1 MQKTFKKTLSVILTL
16 LMIMATIPFV
26 FAAEHSHGEVL
37 FKRTVNEDETAFCT
51 VYEDR
56 CAVVEGEGY
65 ADFSQSDWWMLE
77 EGYSFGFS
85 TIYIGAGITD
95 IINASSN
102 MNFTIDENNP
112 YLSTDN
118 DGSIYNKDKTELI
131 LYTGDQD
138 CYTVASSVRTLRS
151 GCFTDCFIP
160 DLTLPDSI
168 ETIEPFA
175 FEDCYVN
182 YLELPDTLKVIP
194 EGAFYRINCEAL
206 VIPSSV
212 EKIEDYAFDEDY
224 FLYTFGDT
232 VLFVMNPECEIGH
245 LGKNIKLI
253 GYSGSTAEKYAN
265 ENSVSFDYLDKEHK
279 HIFLPRITKLNT
291 CTEDGIITYNCP
303 CGNAEPYE
311 RVYESHGHSMDYDN
325 PADDGN
331 VYCEYCGMKADCK
344 CICHKVQKGDASAF
358 EVLIYKIYTFFWK
371 LFRINE
377 YCACGNNAHY

>member
-1 MQKTFKKTLSVILTL
+1 MQKALKKTLSVILTL

-26 FAAEHSHGEVL
+26 FAAEHSHGEAL
-37 FKRTVNEDETAFCT
+37 FKRTVNDDETAFCT
-51 VYEDR
+51 VYEDG

-65 ADFSQSDWWMLE
+65 ADFSQSDWWMPE
-77 EGYSFGFS
+77 EGYNFTFGN
-85 TIYIGAGITD
+85 IYIGAGITD

-102 MNFTIDENNP
+102 MNFIIDENNP

-138 CYTVASSVRTLRS
+138 CYTVASSVRTLKS
-151 GCFTDCFIP
+151 GCFADCFIP

-175 FEDCYVN
+175 LEDCYVD
-182 YLELPDTLKVIP
+182 YLELPGTLKVIQ
-194 EGAFYRINCEAL
+194 EDAFYRINCEAL

-212 EKIEDYAFDEDY
+212 EKIEDDAFDVNY
-224 FLYTFGDT
+224 PFGAT
-232 VLFVMNPECEIGH
+232 VLFLMNPECEIGY

-253 GYSGSTAEKYAN
+253 GYSGSTAEEYAN

-279 HIFLPRITKLNT
+279 HIFLPRITKLST

-311 RVYESHGHSMDYDN
+311 RIVEKLGHFMDYDN

-331 VYCEYCGMKADCK
+331 VYCECCGIKADCN
-344 CICHKVQKGDASAF
+344 CICHKAQNSDASAF

-377 YCACGNNAHY
+377 YCACGNTSHY